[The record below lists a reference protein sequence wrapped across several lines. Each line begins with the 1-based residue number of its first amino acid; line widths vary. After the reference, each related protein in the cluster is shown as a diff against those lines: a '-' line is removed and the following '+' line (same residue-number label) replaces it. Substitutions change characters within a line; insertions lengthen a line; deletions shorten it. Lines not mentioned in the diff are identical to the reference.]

1 MGEHFVDRIKQKE
14 KVDFIHHLLND
25 VLALD
30 RMLEIG
36 LIEDGVVRI
45 GAEQEFCLVNSDWR
59 PSKKAIQILKEID
72 EPHFTTEL
80 ALYNLEINLDPL
92 LLEKDCFQKMKAQL
106 DGLLKRASEIAN
118 KHNDKVLLTGILP
131 TISKNELHKTYM
143 TPSPRYDALNSVMRE
158 FRGSEFSLH
167 MKGVDELSVK
177 HESVLFEACNTSFQL
192 HLQIPPDDFIKSYN
206 WAQAIS
212 GPVLAICCNSPLL
225 MGRELWHETRIAL
238 FQQSLDTR
246 SSSFALKDQQPRV
259 AFGSQWAEGAATA
272 VFKEDIA
279 LHEVALSKQIKTDA
293 IIELKNGRIPK
304 LEALKLHNG
313 TIYRWNRP
321 CYGICAGKPHLRIE
335 NRYIPSGP
343 SVLDEIAN
351 FVFWVGLMTGRP
363 LEYDDMPSQM
373 DFRDAKANFIRAAR
387 TGKESIL
394 RWNHRE
400 YPVSNLII
408 EVLLPI
414 AKKGLKKMKVD
425 EQDISSF
432 LEIIKFRALGTS
444 GAQWQINNYRRL
456 TKSMKNDDALVL
468 LTKSIHRNQKAGR
481 QINDWSE
488 IKIDH
493 SNSGTL
499 VGHIMSTA
507 LYTVHKNDLSDL
519 ATSIMKWKKI
529 HHMPVISRKGK
540 LIGLLTSSYMEELQK
555 TEKIKNR
562 KKVGDIMIKK
572 VYHVDPSTSI
582 KEAVQLLEKHQIG
595 CLPVVSA
602 GVLVGIIS
610 KNDIA
615 IQQYGSSI

>member
-212 GPVLAICCNSPLL
+212 GPVLAI
-225 MGRELWHETRIAL
+225 
-238 FQQSLDTR
+238 
-246 SSSFALKDQQPRV
+246 
-259 AFGSQWAEGAATA
+259 SQWAEGAATA